1 MKCYGQKQSS
11 GGVLRNF
18 AKSGKHLCQSLFLIK
33 LQAEAFSCEF
43 CAISKNNYSYRTPL
57 VAASLWDW
65 PSSCFYEVLRIV
77 AFALQKSVF
86 KLNLACLLIN
96 RMFLGF
102 FHLGLYYYVE
112 NIRER
117 RVSLN
122 VGSP

>member
-1 MKCYGQKQSS
+1 MGRSS
-11 GGVLRNF
+11 RPEVFLEISHSQENTCARV
-18 AKSGKHLCQSLFLIK
+18 CFLIK

-77 AFALQKSVF
+77 AFALQKSVS
-86 KLNLACLLIN
+86 KLNLACLLISK
-96 RMFLGF
+96 MLLGF